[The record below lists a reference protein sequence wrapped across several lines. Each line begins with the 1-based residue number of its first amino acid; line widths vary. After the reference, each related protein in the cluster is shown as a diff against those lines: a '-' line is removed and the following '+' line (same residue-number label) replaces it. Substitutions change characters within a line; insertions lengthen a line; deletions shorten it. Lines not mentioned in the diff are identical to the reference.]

1 MAVESGTVR
10 IVGLCTSI
18 SPLQSKRTVGGFGV
32 MDWLALDGMALITK
46 VKARMLKSASFRD
59 RWTAKG
65 GGKKSCMSS
74 ADATHSALW

>member
-1 MAVESGTVR
+1 
-10 IVGLCTSI
+10 
-18 SPLQSKRTVGGFGV
+18 

-65 GGKKSCMSS
+65 VGKKSCMSS

>member
-1 MAVESGTVR
+1 
-10 IVGLCTSI
+10 
-18 SPLQSKRTVGGFGV
+18 

-65 GGKKSCMSS
+65 GREKKLHVKC
-74 ADATHSALW
+74 